1 MLEHLADGGPAFP
14 QPCTEGGHAGN
25 TPWGIAGGG
34 MSQRA
39 LMATILMHGE
49 LVTDGVPGEA
59 ADALIEAADAAGR
72 EVEDQM
78 AFNAVLLA
86 DALLRA
92 LAEPKPQEYRPLFFD
107 EQQRLNAADRLAAA
121 VSAIQQLPEYA
132 AMPAD
137 LRARLESDL
146 ADVTEPQIPF

>member
-1 MLEHLADGGPAFP
+1 MLEHLDDGGPAFP

-39 LMATILMHGE
+39 LMAAILMHGE

-59 ADALIEAADAAGR
+59 CDALIEAADEAGR
-72 EVEDQM
+72 EVEEQM
-78 AFNAVLLA
+78 AVNAVTMA

-92 LAEPKPQEYRPLFFD
+92 LAEPKPQEYRPLFVD
-107 EQQRLNAADRLAAA
+107 EQHRLDAADRLADA
-121 VSAIQQLPEYA
+121 VVSIRSRPEYEA
-132 AMPAD
+132 LPAD
-137 LRARLESDL
+137 LRDRLESAL